1 MPPRRAGAMGGS
13 WHPPCWAWGDT
24 SFTYG
29 AMGPWGPGPWGSL
42 LPGAG
47 WEPETGDVARSLL
60 TQHTDTS
67 RGRFAG
73 GATGALLPAGT
84 GACWDPTGLGGEETG
99 AADAVGGTRPQFPAE
114 RLPRPPGA
122 QHSSIGPEHPS
133 LSMALLTHFLACT
146 FGMGSW
152 VAINGLWVELPLLVT
167 VLPEQWDLPSYITI
181 IIQMAN
187 VGPLFITL
195 MHRFRSG
202 LLKEELVIYVVVSVG
217 VLACLLLAFL
227 WNYTSS
233 IAGAP
238 HSTAFLILTF
248 FLALVDCTSS
258 VTFLPFMMQL
268 QPQFLNTFF
277 IGEGLS
283 GLIPAL
289 IALAQGAGM
298 STCSNITRLV
308 NVTTDNETVQST
320 IYLPANFSTLVFFLL
335 MTVMM
340 LACLLAFFFLHRQPK
355 VWELSQQQ
363 LFPSNIML
371 SSMDQS
377 PSEGGG
383 SRLSRGCPC
392 PKDAKGLRNILP
404 EQVSYTLAKLTF
416 IYVLIAWVSAL
427 TNGVLPSVQSY
438 SCLPYGNTA
447 YHLATTLSSMANP
460 LACVVAMLLPGR
472 SLALLG
478 TLTMLGTGFGA
489 YNMAIAVM
497 SPCPLLQQSQ
507 WGDVIIVLSW
517 VLFTGTLSYVK
528 AMAGVILR
536 NCSRNELVWYG
547 AMEQLGSLLGALVM
561 FPLVNVYNLFTSAD
575 YCSLQCPA

>member
-1 MPPRRAGAMGGS
+1 
-13 WHPPCWAWGDT
+13 
-24 SFTYG
+24 
-29 AMGPWGPGPWGSL
+29 
-42 LPGAG
+42 
-47 WEPETGDVARSLL
+47 
-60 TQHTDTS
+60 
-67 RGRFAG
+67 
-73 GATGALLPAGT
+73 
-84 GACWDPTGLGGEETG
+84 
-99 AADAVGGTRPQFPAE
+99 
-114 RLPRPPGA
+114 
-122 QHSSIGPEHPS
+122 
-133 LSMALLTHFLACT
+133 MALLTHFLACT

-187 VGPLFITL
+187 VGPLFVTL
-195 MHRFRSG
+195 MHRFRPG
-202 LLKEELVIYVVVSVG
+202 LLKEEAVIYVVVSVG

-227 WNYTSS
+227 WSYTSS

-238 HSTAFLILTF
+238 HSTAFLLLTF

-289 IALAQGAGM
+289 IALAQGSGI
-298 STCSNITRLV
+298 STCDNTTRLV
-308 NVTTDNETVQST
+308 NETVGNETVESIIPHIET
-320 IYLPANFSTLVFFLL
+320 HYLPANFSTLVFFLL
-335 MTVMM
+335 MTAMM
-340 LACLLAFFFLHRQPK
+340 LACLLAFFFLDRLPK
-355 VWELSQQQ
+355 EWELSQQQ

-371 SSMDQS
+371 SSIDQS
-377 PSEGGG
+377 PSEEGG
-383 SRLSRGCPC
+383 SRLSGGCPC
-392 PKDAKGLRNILP
+392 PKDAKGLTSI
-404 EQVSYTLAKLTF
+404 VSQQASYSLAKLTF
-416 IYVLIAWVSAL
+416 IYLLVAWVSAL

-460 LACVVAMLLPGR
+460 LACIVAMFLPGR

-507 WGDVIIVLSW
+507 WGDVTIVLSW

-536 NCSRNELVWYG
+536 SCSRNELVWYG
-547 AMEQLGSLLGALVM
+547 AMEQLGSLLGALLM
-561 FPLVNVYNLFTSAD
+561 FPLVNIYKLFTSAD